1 MRITTWMTHQQRL
14 ADLQNTEMRLN
25 KAQNQVS
32 SGRKLER
39 ASDNPTGA
47 VELLTIQTRLTE
59 REQQGASIKGAL
71 PLLQAT
77 ESSLGDISN
86 ALLSARN
93 AALRAANTATGSDA
107 DRTALAAQ
115 IQSAQRTVLQ
125 QANRKV
131 DQRYLYSGTKS
142 DVTPF
147 TGDPVTYMGNSSA
160 LKIDVTDGNPI
171 EISVTG
177 GQILGSSEGSDL
189 FANLKSLEQAVRA
202 GDSAGIQAGIDKLDL
217 DRNRVIN
224 LRGDMGSRLNYLE
237 MAQEGIDKEVILLQ
251 TRQSD
256 LRDVDLA
263 EAIVSAK
270 LAENG
275 QQAALA
281 MASKIGGMSLLD
293 YLR

>member
-14 ADLQNTEMRLN
+14 ANLQSTEARLN

-39 ASDNPTGA
+39 TSDNPTGA

-71 PLLQAT
+71 PLMKAT

-107 DRTALAAQ
+107 DRAALAAQ
-115 IQSAQRTVLQ
+115 IQAAKRTVLQ
-125 QANRKV
+125 QANLKV

-142 DVTPF
+142 DVQPF
-147 TGDPVTYMGNSSA
+147 TGDSVTYAGNTRA

-177 GQILGSSEGSDL
+177 EQIRGGQAGSDL
-189 FANLKSLEQAVRA
+189 FANLTALEQAVRA
-202 GDSAGIQAGIDKLDL
+202 GDSAAIRVGIDKLDG
-217 DRNRVIN
+217 DRDRVIN

-237 MAQEGIDKEVILLQ
+237 MAQDGIDKEVILLQ

-263 EAIVSAK
+263 EAIVTAK